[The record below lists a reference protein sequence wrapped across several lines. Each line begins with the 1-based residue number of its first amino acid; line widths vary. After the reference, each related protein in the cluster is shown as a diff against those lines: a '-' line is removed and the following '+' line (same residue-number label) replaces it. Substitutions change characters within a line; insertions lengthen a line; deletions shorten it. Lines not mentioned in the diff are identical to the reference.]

1 MRRIPGK
8 DAIFLWS
15 ETETTHMHIAFA
27 GVFDPSTIPDG
38 PVGPGDVHARFRSLL
53 EQRIHLV
60 PQFRQRVVD
69 VPFGLDNPYFVD
81 DPHFDLDFHLRRIAL
96 PAPGG
101 RQQLEEFVGRLV
113 SRPMDRSRPLWETYV
128 VEGVEQP
135 AHDGGRRDGDGA
147 KWAYVAKAHHV
158 LVDGVGGNEMLVN
171 LLDLEPTMRS
181 VEPPEPFEPAPLPS
195 PLQLL
200 SAAAAGTA
208 RKPMRFVGTARRTAG
223 VAADFARWAVTKR
236 DEHLEVI
243 GPNTLLNGPVGP
255 HRQVSFGRFPLDD
268 LKTVKTAL
276 GCTVNDVVL
285 AVVGRGLRRFLAEH
299 DVEPAEPLV
308 AAVPIS
314 VRPKGDT
321 SIENLVA
328 GMTVSMHDH
337 REDLAEQL
345 AAISRSTRPAK
356 EQIGAVSATL
366 LTDWTE
372 YAPPAVAAQAIR
384 FYTRMGLSRTHPPI
398 ANLTI
403 SNVPGPSFPLYLAGS
418 QMLSMYPIGPVVTGQ
433 RLNITVVSYLDTM
446 FIGAIAD
453 RDAVPDCRGLVDA
466 IIDEVGQARVY
477 AEKLQA
483 NA

>member
-15 ETETTHMHIAFA
+15 ETETTHMQIAFA
-27 GVFDPSTIPDG
+27 GVFDPSTIPG
-38 PVGPGDVHARFRSLL
+38 EPVGPGDVYARFRSLL

-60 PQFRQRVVD
+60 PQFRQRVVE
-69 VPFGLDNPYFVD
+69 VPMGLDNPYFVD
-81 DPHFDLDFHLRRIAL
+81 DPHFDLDYHLRRIAL
-96 PAPGG
+96 PAPGE

-113 SRPMDRSRPLWETYV
+113 SRPMDRNRPLWEIYV
-128 VEGVEQP
+128 VEGVQ
-135 AHDGGRRDGDGA
+135 GD

-171 LLDLEPTMRS
+171 LLDLEPEMRT
-181 VEPPEPFEPAPLPS
+181 VEPPDEPFDPKPLPG
-195 PLQLL
+195 PVELL
-200 SAAAAGTA
+200 TAAALGTA
-208 RKPMRFVGTARRTAG
+208 RKPMRFVGTARRTVE
-223 VAADFARWAVTKR
+223 VAADFAKWAVTKR

-243 GPNTLLNGPVGP
+243 GPNTFLNGPVGP
-255 HRQVSFGRFPLDD
+255 HRQVRFGRFPLAD
-268 LKTVKTAL
+268 VKVVKGAV

-285 AVVGRGLRRFLAEH
+285 AVVGRGLRRFLRDHGVDPQES
-299 DVEPAEPLV
+299 LV

-321 SIENLVA
+321 SVENHVA

-337 REDLAEQL
+337 LEDLGEQL
-345 AAISRSTRPAK
+345 AAISRSTGPAK
-356 EQIGAVSATL
+356 EQIGAVSATF

-403 SNVPGPSFPLYLAGS
+403 SNVPGPPFPLYLAGS
-418 QMLSMYPIGPVVTGQ
+418 RMESMYPIGPVVTGQ
-433 RLNITVVSYLDTM
+433 RLNITVVSYQDTM

-453 RDAVPDCRGLVDA
+453 RDDVPDCRGLVDA
-466 IIDEVGQARVY
+466 VIDEVERAREY
-477 AEKLQA
+477 AEKLEA
-483 NA
+483 NRPAIDL